1 MLAALLHAART
12 LQHGGCGSDQ
22 RRKKR
27 ASVGAAAAV
36 QLAAR
41 STQDAGWRVSA
52 AIGGRGAAGRTPHA
66 RMPQLRLP

>member
-1 MLAALLHAART
+1 MLAALLRAART
-12 LQHGGCGSDQ
+12 LQHGGCGSE
-22 RRKKR
+22 KKR

-36 QLAAR
+36 QL
-41 STQDAGWRVSA
+41 AGWRVSA